1 MKNACQFCG
10 LPSLDGE
17 PCCKKRDQHNR
28 VQHLRDYL
36 KSYTDRG
43 ATIEGA
49 ALNYVREFPARLH
62 LVILALMEMQR

>member
-1 MKNACQFCG
+1 MK
-10 LPSLDGE
+10 PEMRESLL
-17 PCCKKRDQHNR
+17 R
-28 VQHLRDYL
+28 HLTNYL

>member
-1 MKNACQFCG
+1 MK
-10 LPSLDGE
+10 PEMRESLL
-17 PCCKKRDQHNR
+17 K
-28 VQHLRDYL
+28 HLRDYL

-62 LVILALMEMQR
+62 LVILALMEMQNPNA